1 MTPPSETRRFEPTRV
16 QLIVTGAALAAL
28 IIADFSV
35 THGHTGLAGQP
46 GIHALIGLGAGFAS
60 IVVAKLVKALLK
72 RPDTYYD

>member
-1 MTPPSETRRFEPTRV
+1 MRPPSETRRFEPTRI
-16 QLIVTGAALAAL
+16 QLIVAGIILMCL

-46 GIHALIGLGAGFAS
+46 GMHALIGLGAGFAS
-60 IVVAKLVKALLK
+60 IIVAKLVKALLK

>member
-1 MTPPSETRRFEPTRV
+1 M
-16 QLIVTGAALAAL
+16 
-28 IIADFSV
+28 ADFSV